1 VILGQNSDSLKAL
14 QMADVYNS
22 IWQDQL
28 LTMQLANQR
37 VGINEVQSGSKI
49 PSRTPGVTA
58 MSFLQQ
64 VNRRF
69 TPAFDSMKMCI
80 CGSLRQACYRY
91 QERLK
96 SGDEKAMAAI
106 YSVLG
111 YDDGNRV
118 IELLRRESFDEHVD
132 MELTAS
138 SASINREADKQSAI
152 MLTNILA
159 QYYQRTIELVILAA
173 NPQTPPEVAKIA
185 RKIADSAGEII
196 DRTIRTFDQVRDPG
210 TFVVNVEEELN
221 AIEATSQDQQALTQ
235 LMGMLG
241 GEAPQIEYQGVQ

>member
-1 VILGQNSDSLKAL
+1 MPDASKDFKAL
-14 QMADVYNS
+14 EMADVYNS
-22 IWQDQL
+22 IWQDQM

-37 VGINEVQSGSKI
+37 VGINEVQSGAKI
-49 PSRTPGVTA
+49 PSRTPGITA

-69 TPAFDSMKMCI
+69 APAFDSMKACI
-80 CGSLRQACYRY
+80 AGALRQACYRY

-96 SGDEKAMAAI
+96 SGDKRAMATI
-106 YSVLG
+106 YNILG

-118 IELLRRESFDEHVD
+118 IEVLRRESFDEHVD

-138 SASINREADKQSAI
+138 SASVNREADRQSAI
-152 MLTNILA
+152 MLTNILG
-159 QYYQRTIELVILAA
+159 QYYQRTIELIMLAV
-173 NPQTPPEVAKIA
+173 NPETPPEVAKIA
-185 RKIADSAGEII
+185 KKIADSAGEII

-210 TFVVNVEEELN
+210 TFVIDVEEELN
-221 AIEATSQDQQALTQ
+221 AIEASSADQQALGQ

-241 GEAPQIEYQGVQ
+241 QEVPQLEMQGGMQ